1 MYLPSAVWSCLS
13 VQSELLHVSWP
24 LEIPECKD
32 GKPIYD
38 TSGNLIARGISI
50 RMGIHCGTPS
60 PEPDPITN
68 RMDYFGSMV
77 NRSACICGN
86 AGGGEIM
93 CSAEIF
99 RELNYSINRTGR
111 ETEYSKFQPPQAIDE
126 IRQMGVHIADVG
138 EVKLKGLEVPENI
151 SLLYPSQLAG
161 RQNWGPAGTTTSSS
175 RVQFSVE

>member
-1 MYLPSAVWSCLS
+1 TSLAAVWLCLS

-24 LEIPECKD
+24 LEILECED

-60 PEPDPITN
+60 SEPDPITN
-68 RMDYFGSMV
+68 RMDYCSMV
-77 NRSACICGN
+77 NRSARICGN
-86 AGGGEIM
+86 VGGGEIM
-93 CSAEIF
+93 CSGKI
-99 RELNYSINRTGR
+99 NYSINRTGR
-111 ETEYSKFQPPQAIDE
+111 ETGYSKLQPPQAIDE
-126 IRQMGVHIADVG
+126 IRQMRVHIVDVG

-151 SLLYPSQLAG
+151 SLLYPSQLA
-161 RQNWGPAGTTTSSS
+161 RCQNWGPEGASTPSS